1 MTERMWTNVHVLAA
15 DLALN
20 QVSKNLVQQA
30 ADYIR
35 YNPQASL
42 TEYLDRL
49 ERLGDYF
56 TAGKGGHLERADLR
70 RALERVKEWPRDPRK
85 TLLVLGW
92 IARLIEYYTHR
103 PEEAVKQ
110 SGISFLPLHPG
121 AKLDGVV
128 RDRDKDMV
136 WVAVGSGQWGRA
148 TRRFDAEIG
157 DKVRASVQ
165 SVTSPIRFDVDIV
178 AVTQRI
184 APAVSRRVPQPV
196 SLSKPQEPPQPSEAD
211 GEVSDKAKDILAA
224 FQKIW
229 AQKELENG
237 E

>member
-1 MTERMWTNVHVLAA
+1 
-15 DLALN
+15 
-20 QVSKNLVQQA
+20 
-30 ADYIR
+30 
-35 YNPQASL
+35 
-42 TEYLDRL
+42 
-49 ERLGDYF
+49 
-56 TAGKGGHLERADLR
+56 
-70 RALERVKEWPRDPRK
+70 
-85 TLLVLGW
+85 
-92 IARLIEYYTHR
+92 
-103 PEEAVKQ
+103 
-110 SGISFLPLHPG
+110 
-121 AKLDGVV
+121 
-128 RDRDKDMV
+128 MV